1 MRREGSSAA
10 ASEAIPTSHIGSRRA
25 PTIRAISTLK
35 KFMST
40 LATQPGAE
48 TVTAAPQPGHR
59 TALRRLMLGAL
70 GIVYGDIGTSP
81 LYTVKQCFNAL
92 GSATPVAIYGVLS
105 LITWALMVVV
115 TLKYVCVIMRAD
127 NRGEGGILALTAL
140 ALRSAAAGTR
150 MHWWIL
156 AAGLLGAALFYGD
169 GVITPAISVLSAIEG
184 LNVATPLFEPYVI
197 PLTLAILLGL
207 FLVQSH
213 GTARVGGFFG
223 PVMIVWFLIIG
234 LLGAAEIWQK
244 PDILLALNPYYGVRL
259 LALEPGRGAALLG
272 AVVLA
277 VTGVEA
283 LYADMG
289 HFGKRSIRYAWLGF
303 VFPALLLNY
312 FGQGALLLHN
322 PELRD
327 NPFYHL
333 VPDWGLLPMVVL
345 ASAATVIASQAVIS
359 GAFSM
364 TRQAVLLGYMP
375 RFEVRHTSEQ
385 QIGQIYVPKINL
397 FLLVAVAALVIG
409 FRTSDNLG
417 TAYGIAV
424 TGTMSLTTLL
434 ALIHAIGIARWN
446 RVVAVLVFGLF
457 LCVDLAFFGSNLL
470 KIEEGGWFPLAI
482 ATLIFVTMMT
492 WLRGREA
499 LLAKRWGEALP
510 LETFLATLKPDR
522 PLRVPGTAVFMVSND
537 RIVPTP
543 LLHNIK
549 HNKVLHE
556 RVVLMKIETEDI
568 PHVADE
574 QRVEV
579 KHLEHN
585 FHTVTVHYG
594 FMDEPN
600 VPRAMAQM
608 RLMNFRINLLETS
621 FFVGREKVV
630 IANGGAHGL
639 WGWRKRLFIF
649 LQRTMLSA
657 TEYFRI
663 PSNRVV
669 EVGGQIEI

>member
-1 MRREGSSAA
+1 
-10 ASEAIPTSHIGSRRA
+10 
-25 PTIRAISTLK
+25 
-35 KFMST
+35 MST
-40 LATQPGAE
+40 LTTQPRAE
-48 TVTAAPQPGHR
+48 LVTAAPQRGHG
-59 TALRRLMLGAL
+59 TALHRLMLGAL
-70 GIVYGDIGTSP
+70 GVVYGDIGTSP
-81 LYTVKQCFNAL
+81 LYGVKQCFNAL
-92 GSATPVAIYGVLS
+92 GGATPVAIYGVLS
-105 LITWALMVVV
+105 LITWALMIVV

-140 ALRSAAAGTR
+140 ALRSAASGTR

-184 LNVATPLFEPYVI
+184 LEVATPALGSYVI

-207 FLVQSH
+207 FLMQYR
-213 GTARVGGFFG
+213 GTARIGGLFG
-223 PVMIVWFLIIG
+223 PIMVAWFLIIG
-234 LLGAAEIWQK
+234 LLGAVEIVQR
-244 PDILLALNPYYGVRL
+244 PDILLALNPYYGARL
-259 LALEPGRGAALLG
+259 LALEPAKGAALLG

-289 HFGKRSIRYAWLGF
+289 HFGKRSIRYTWLGF

-312 FGQGALLLHN
+312 FGRGALLLHN

-345 ASAATVIASQAVIS
+345 AAVATVIASQAVIS

-364 TRQAVLLGYMP
+364 TRQAVLLGYVP
-375 RFEVRHTSEQ
+375 RFEIRHTSESE
-385 QIGQIYVPKINL
+385 IGQIYVPKINL
-397 FLLVAVAALVIG
+397 FLLIAVAASVVG

-434 ALIHAIGIARWN
+434 ALVHAIGIARWN
-446 RVVAVLVFGLF
+446 RFAAVVVFGLF
-457 LCVDLAFFGSNLL
+457 LCVDVAFFGSNLL

-482 ATLIFVTMMT
+482 AGLIFVIMLT
-492 WLRGREA
+492 WLRGRES

-556 RVVLMKIETEDI
+556 RVVLMKIETVDI
-568 PHVADE
+568 PLVADD

-579 KHLEHN
+579 KHLDCN
-585 FHTVTVHYG
+585 FHTVTVRYG
-594 FMDEPN
+594 FTEEPN
-600 VPRAMAQM
+600 VPRALAQM

-621 FFVGREKVV
+621 FFVGREKIVC
-630 IANGGAHGL
+630 AGTRGF
-639 WGWRKRLFIF
+639 WSWRQRLFIF

-669 EVGGQIEI
+669 ELGGQIDI

>member
-1 MRREGSSAA
+1 
-10 ASEAIPTSHIGSRRA
+10 
-25 PTIRAISTLK
+25 
-35 KFMST
+35 MST
-40 LATQPGAE
+40 VTTQPGAD
-48 TVTAAPQPGHR
+48 TAAAAKPIRRG
-59 TALRRLMLGAL
+59 TAFHRLMLGAL
-70 GIVYGDIGTSP
+70 GVVYGDIGTSP
-81 LYTVKQCFNAL
+81 LYTAKQCFNAL
-92 GSATPVAIYGVLS
+92 GGATPVAIYGVLS

-140 ALRSAAAGTR
+140 ALRSAASGTR

-184 LNVATPLFEPYVI
+184 LDVATPLFDPYVI
-197 PLTLAILLGL
+197 PFTIAILFGL
-207 FLVQSH
+207 FLVQSR
-213 GTARVGGFFG
+213 GTARVGGWFG
-223 PVMIVWFLIIG
+223 PIMILWFGIIG
-234 LLGAAEIWQK
+234 FLGAAEIVQR
-244 PDILLALNPYYGVRL
+244 PDILLALNPYYGARL
-259 LALEPGRGAALLG
+259 LALEPGKAAALLG
-272 AVVLA
+272 AVVLC

-289 HFGKRSIRYAWLGF
+289 HFGKRSIRFVWLGF

-375 RFEVRHTSEQ
+375 RFEVRHTSEHE
-385 QIGQIYVPKINL
+385 IGQIYVPKINL

-409 FRTSDNLG
+409 FKTSDNLG

-434 ALIHAIGIARWN
+434 ALIHAVGIAGWN
-446 RVVAVLVFGLF
+446 RFAAALVFGLF
-457 LCVDLAFFGSNLL
+457 LCVDLAFFGANLL
-470 KIEEGGWFPLAI
+470 KIEEGGWFPLAV
-482 ATLIFVTMMT
+482 ASLIFITMIT

-499 LLAKRWGEALP
+499 LLAKRWRDALP

-522 PLRVPGTAVFMVSND
+522 PLRVPGTAVFMVPND
-537 RIVPTP
+537 RIVPAA

-568 PHVADE
+568 PHVTED

-585 FHTVTVHYG
+585 FHTVTVRYG

-600 VPRAMAQM
+600 VPRAMAQL
-608 RLMNFRINLLETS
+608 RLMQFRFNLLETS

-630 IANGGAHGL
+630 CAGGTRGF
-639 WGWRKRLFIF
+639 WSWRKRLFIF

-669 EVGGQIEI
+669 ELGGQIEI

>member
-1 MRREGSSAA
+1 MLNVVASSIAA
-10 ASEAIPTSHIGSRRA
+10 HPSRRGS
-25 PTIRAISTLK
+25 PLY
-35 KFMST
+35 
-40 LATQPGAE
+40 
-48 TVTAAPQPGHR
+48 
-59 TALRRLMLGAL
+59 RLMLGAM
-70 GIVYGDIGTSP
+70 GVVYGDIGTSP

-92 GSATPVAIYGVLS
+92 GGATPLAIYGVLS
-105 LITWALMVVV
+105 LITWALMLVV
-115 TLKYVCVIMRAD
+115 TAKYVCVIMRAD

-140 ALRSAAAGTR
+140 ALRSAASGTR

-207 FLVQSH
+207 FLVQWR
-213 GTARVGGFFG
+213 GTARVGGLFG
-223 PVMIVWFLIIG
+223 PITVIWFLTIG
-234 LLGAAEIWQK
+234 LLGAVEIWRQ
-244 PDILLALNPYYGVRL
+244 PDILLALNPLYGARL
-259 LALEPGRGAALLG
+259 LAYEPARGAALLG

-277 VTGVEA
+277 VTGVET

-289 HFGKRSIRYAWLGF
+289 HFGKRAIRLAWLGF

-312 FGQGALLLHN
+312 FGQGALLLHDQSAL
-322 PELRD
+322 E

-333 VPDWGLLPMVVL
+333 VPAWGLYPMVVL

-364 TRQAVLLGYMP
+364 TRQAVLLGYLP
-375 RFEVRHTSEQ
+375 RFEVRHTSEHE
-385 QIGQIYVPKINL
+385 IGQIYVPKINL

-424 TGTMSLTTLL
+424 TGTMSLTTVL
-434 ALIHAIGIARWN
+434 ALIHAVGIAGWN
-446 RVVAVLVFGLF
+446 RMTAVLVFGLF
-457 LCVDLAFFGSNLL
+457 LCVDLAFFSANLL
-470 KIEEGGWFPLAI
+470 KIEEGGWFPLSVAAI
-482 ATLIFVTMMT
+482 IFAIMLT
-492 WLRGREA
+492 WLRGRET
-499 LLAKRWGEALP
+499 LLAKRWSEALP

-522 PLRVPGTAVFMVSND
+522 PLRVPGTAVFMVPND
-537 RIVPTP
+537 RIVPTA

-568 PHVADE
+568 PHVPDDRRIE
-574 QRVEV
+574 I
-579 KHLEHN
+579 KHLDHN
-585 FHTVTVHYG
+585 FHTVSVRYG

-600 VPRAMAQM
+600 VPRAMAQL
-608 RLMNFRINLLETS
+608 RLMQFRFNLLETS

-630 IANGGAHGL
+630 VRKDRRGIAT
-639 WGWRKRLFIF
+639 WRMRLFVF

-669 EVGGQIEI
+669 ELGGQIEI

>member
-1 MRREGSSAA
+1 
-10 ASEAIPTSHIGSRRA
+10 
-25 PTIRAISTLK
+25 
-35 KFMST
+35 
-40 LATQPGAE
+40 
-48 TVTAAPQPGHR
+48 
-59 TALRRLMLGAL
+59 MLGAL
-70 GIVYGDIGTSP
+70 GVVYGDIGTSP
-81 LYTVKQCFNAL
+81 LYSVKQCFNAL
-92 GSATPVAIYGVLS
+92 GGATPAAIYGVLS
-105 LITWALMVVV
+105 LITWALMIVV

-140 ALRSAAAGTR
+140 ALRSAASGTR

-156 AAGLLGAALFYGD
+156 AAGLLGAALFYCD

-184 LNVATPLFEPYVI
+184 LEVATPALGSYVI
-197 PLTLAILLGL
+197 PLTLAILLVL
-207 FLVQSH
+207 FLMQYR
-213 GTARVGGFFG
+213 GTARVGGLFG
-223 PVMIVWFLIIG
+223 PIMVAWFLIIG
-234 LLGAAEIWQK
+234 VLGAAEIVRR
-244 PDILLALNPYYGVRL
+244 PDILLALDPYYGARL
-259 LALEPGRGAALLG
+259 LALEPAKGGALLG
-272 AVVLA
+272 AVVLC

-289 HFGKRSIRYAWLGF
+289 HFGKRSIRFTWLGF

-345 ASAATVIASQAVIS
+345 ASVATVIASQAVIS

-364 TRQAVLLGYMP
+364 TRQAVLLGYVP
-375 RFEVRHTSEQ
+375 RFAIRHTSESE
-385 QIGQIYVPKINL
+385 IGQIYVPKVNF
-397 FLLVAVAALVIG
+397 FLLIAVAASVIG

-434 ALIHAIGIARWN
+434 ALVHAIGIARWN
-446 RVVAVLVFGLF
+446 RLVAVAVFGLF
-457 LCVDLAFFGSNLL
+457 LCVDIAFFGSNLL

-482 ATLIFVTMMT
+482 AGLIFVIMLT

-510 LETFLATLKPDR
+510 LETFLSTLKPDR
-522 PLRVPGTAVFMVSND
+522 PLRVPGTAVFMVAND

-543 LLHNIK
+543 LLHNLK

-556 RVVLMKIETEDI
+556 RVILMKIETMDI
-568 PHVADE
+568 PLVPDD
-574 QRVEV
+574 QRIEV
-579 KHLEHN
+579 TPLDHN
-585 FHTVTVHYG
+585 FYTVTARYG

-600 VPRAMAQM
+600 VPRALAQM

-621 FFVGREKVV
+621 FFIGREKIVC
-630 IANGGAHGL
+630 ASTHGF
-639 WGWRKRLFIF
+639 WNWRKRLFIF
-649 LQRTMLSA
+649 LHRTMLSA

-669 EVGGQIEI
+669 ELGGQIEI

>member
-1 MRREGSSAA
+1 
-10 ASEAIPTSHIGSRRA
+10 
-25 PTIRAISTLK
+25 
-35 KFMST
+35 MST
-40 LATQPGAE
+40 ITTQPRAD
-48 TVTAAPQPGHR
+48 TVTAAPQTRSG
-59 TALRRLMLGAL
+59 TAMHRLMIGAL

-81 LYTVKQCFNAL
+81 LYSVKQCFNAL
-92 GSATPVAIYGVLS
+92 GGATPVAIYGVLS

-140 ALRSAAAGTR
+140 ALRSAASGTR

-184 LNVATPLFEPYVI
+184 LNVATPLFDPYVI
-197 PLTLAILLGL
+197 PFTLAILLGL

-213 GTARVGGFFG
+213 GTARVGGWFG
-223 PVMIVWFLIIG
+223 PIMIVWFVTIG
-234 LLGAAEIWQK
+234 LLGAAKIVQR
-244 PDILLALNPYYGVRL
+244 PDILLALNPYYGARL
-259 LALEPGRGAALLG
+259 LALEPGKGAALLG

-375 RFEVRHTSEQ
+375 RFEVRHTSEHE
-385 QIGQIYVPKINL
+385 IGQIYVPKINL

-434 ALIHAIGIARWN
+434 ALIHAVGIAGWN
-446 RVVAVLVFGLF
+446 RLVAALVFGLF
-457 LCVDLAFFGSNLL
+457 LCVDLAFFGANLL
-470 KIEEGGWFPLAI
+470 KIEEGGWFPLAV
-482 ATLIFVTMMT
+482 ASLIFITMIT

-499 LLAKRWGEALP
+499 LLSKRWSEALP
-510 LETFLATLKPDR
+510 LETFLTTLKPDR
-522 PLRVPGTAVFMVSND
+522 PLRVPGTAVFMVPND
-537 RIVPTP
+537 RIVPAA

-556 RVVLMKIETEDI
+556 RVVLMKIETQDI
-568 PHVADE
+568 PYVPDDRRIA
-574 QRVEV
+574 V
-579 KHLEHN
+579 KHLDHN
-585 FHTVTVHYG
+585 FHTVTVRYG

-600 VPRAMAQM
+600 VPRAMAQL
-608 RLMNFRINLLETS
+608 RLMNFRFNLLETS

-630 IANGGAHGL
+630 AAGGTRGI
-639 WGWRKRLFIF
+639 WSWRKRLFIF

-669 EVGGQIEI
+669 ELGGQIDI